1 LSRID
6 GFKREVLNLPN
17 MITIGRIF
25 LIPPVLLLIDQ
36 RDPVKNL
43 FAMMLFLFASLL
55 DIVDGWLAR
64 RQGLVTF
71 FGKFMDPLAD
81 KIMAMALLIYLV
93 AEGRLDPWVVIVL
106 IGREFYMSGLRT
118 LALAEGVEIVAG
130 AGGKAKTAFQM
141 IGISFILLY
150 FSYRDPIWGGTINYY
165 NLGLIFVY
173 VSLVA
178 SIWSAIGYTVSFGRE
193 LSKRGD

>member
-1 LSRID
+1 MSRVD
-6 GFKREVLNLPN
+6 AFKREVLNLPN

-36 RDPVKNL
+36 RDPYKNL
-43 FAMMLFLFASLL
+43 AAMCLFLFASLL
-55 DIVDGWLAR
+55 DVVDGWLAR

-81 KIMAMALLIYLV
+81 KIMAMALLIYL
-93 AEGRLDPWVVIVL
+93 ATEGRIDPWVVVVL
-106 IGREFYMSGLRT
+106 LSREFYISGLRT
-118 LALAEGVEIVAG
+118 LAISEGIEIVAG

-141 IGISFILLY
+141 IGISFVLLY
-150 FSYRDPIWGGTINYY
+150 FSYEAPFWGGMVDYHR
-165 NLGLIFVY
+165 LGLIFIY

-178 SIWSAIGYTVSFGRE
+178 SIWSAITYTISFGDE
-193 LSKRGD
+193 LGKRA

>member
-1 LSRID
+1 MSRIE

-17 MITIGRIF
+17 LITIGRVF

-36 RDPVKNL
+36 RDPIKNL
-43 FAMMLFLFASLL
+43 AAMALFLFASLL

-81 KIMAMALLIYLV
+81 KIMAMALLVYL
-93 AEGRLDPWVVIVL
+93 ATEGRLDPWVVVVL
-106 IGREFYMSGLRT
+106 LGREFYISGLRT
-118 LALAEGVEIVAG
+118 LAISEGVEIVAG

-150 FSYRDPIWGGTINYY
+150 FSYRAPFGGGMVDFHL
-165 NLGLIFVY
+165 LGLIFVY

-178 SIWSAIGYTVSFGRE
+178 SVWSAIGYTRSFISE
-193 LSKRGD
+193 LEKRG

>member
-1 LSRID
+1 MSRID